1 MNKVHLMGYRKQLFA
16 IVCKIFEFAVKWILA
31 IRNKADIISS
41 SNKIT
46 YITRGGSRTAAT
58 SKMEHFVI
66 IVKGFQL
73 LTIIPTR
80 SILDVAA
87 ILDPPLV
94 TAIADKKI
102 VSVFCVSGVLCSP
115 PQSALQ
121 IK

>member
-73 LTIIPTR
+73 LTIIPKR